1 MIVGYSGAHE
11 LRSDEPDSVWQRF
24 FLTALADTQW
34 RAVGRDN
41 ALTRITPSFLK
52 RLIFRSF
59 SRVADLE
66 FARCRPPSRAERSN
80 MYAAMDA
87 IAAAAI
93 PCV

>member
-1 MIVGYSGAHE
+1 LAAIFPYRPLGE
-11 LRSDEPDSVWQRF
+11 
-24 FLTALADTQW
+24 TADTLPQIGLADTQW